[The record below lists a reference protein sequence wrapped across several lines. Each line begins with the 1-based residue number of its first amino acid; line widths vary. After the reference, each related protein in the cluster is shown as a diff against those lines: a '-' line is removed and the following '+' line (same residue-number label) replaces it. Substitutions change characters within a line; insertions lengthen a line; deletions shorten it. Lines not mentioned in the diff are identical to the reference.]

1 MPTVLIGFRRPSTV
15 TALPYHRLVAISVST
30 TALGAPA
37 LDALAAAVRR
47 AQGGDPLRAVT
58 VVVPTNTAGV
68 MARRALGRRGG
79 FAAIDVVTIFRLAEL
94 LGAPALHR
102 VGRKPVSTPV
112 VDVAV
117 RQVVLANPGLY
128 AGVQH
133 HPSTIVALRD
143 LYREL
148 RVAGPGAV
156 TALARTER
164 GGEPARVAAE
174 VMRALRTDWYDE
186 GDLLTAATARA
197 RGDLPDRSSRVVV
210 HLPQRLRPL
219 ELQLLTAIGE
229 HGSVEAVVGLTG
241 DDGADADVLAVAE
254 ALADGPIPA
263 TARPPAPD
271 EKSAV
276 GLDVASTTDADD
288 EVRIAVRAVVDA
300 ARAGTRFDRIAILFP
315 SDRPYARLVEHQLD
329 SAGVP
334 GTGGRAPPMAS
345 GWRRASSPSCSSS
358 TAGAC
363 AAPS

>member
-15 TALPYHRLVAISVST
+15 TSLPYHRLVAISVST

-94 LGAPALHR
+94 LGAPTLHR

-197 RGDLPDRSSRVVV
+197 AQRS
-210 HLPQRLRPL
+210 P
-219 ELQLLTAIGE
+219 
-229 HGSVEAVVGLTG
+229 
-241 DDGADADVLAVAE
+241 
-254 ALADGPIPA
+254 
-263 TARPPAPD
+263 
-271 EKSAV
+271 
-276 GLDVASTTDADD
+276 
-288 EVRIAVRAVVDA
+288 
-300 ARAGTRFDRIAILFP
+300 
-315 SDRPYARLVEHQLD
+315 
-329 SAGVP
+329 
-334 GTGGRAPPMAS
+334 
-345 GWRRASSPSCSSS
+345 
-358 TAGAC
+358 
-363 AAPS
+363 